1 MGIHG
6 IQLKLGLGIH
16 FGDSR
21 DSRDSV
27 KTCLGIHFGDS
38 WDSRDSVKKNIGLEH
53 MKPATPPSMYP
64 KSASDALNEVRNR
77 SNSTMS

>member
-1 MGIHG
+1 MGFSIHFLEVQG

-27 KTCLGIHFGDS
+27 KTGLGIHFGDS
-38 WDSRDSVKKNIGLEH
+38 RDSRDSVKKNIGLEH
-53 MKPATPPSMYP
+53 MKPATPISRGG
-64 KSASDALNEVRNR
+64 SDFVL
-77 SNSTMS
+77 